1 MAYSYRSNVSS
12 DMIQHQENQ
21 KQEHLGIEEEGR
33 TLTVEDLQDLGD
45 AALGLRVHITATD
58 GSYIGVI
65 NLILADSRKLA
76 LEKACNAKTGKKKV
90 GLVMVLFHSIQSIMI
105 IGEDKGARQRLLQDL
120 YCEDQ
125 RGKQLLMKKLVPI
138 HLADKEKDSL
148 VNEDVL
154 LGRVAPQESDTR
166 QNSSQDDNQNICGSV
181 PPPRIQRP
189 SKWLIIDNLNESF
202 HKALEIIQRENVVS
216 LGCEGTKLG
225 RLGTLA
231 WLSVATSSHI
241 FLFDIAKLGKEA
253 FETGLTEILTESS
266 IMKVMHDCRALE
278 DLLHHQH
285 GINLSNVF
293 DTQACEIYVYMQHHK
308 GGVPCYVSSLPS
320 LLVRYLGIRPKHLF
334 FSHVREE
341 CTESDESVW
350 LERPIP
356 SRLCEG
362 LAQGVMYL
370 RELRLALLELVLVDL
385 TQLTNIYLC
394 SMRDKDS
401 TILNRIEPHV
411 VPLEIQ
417 ALGRR
422 SVSNSINVFDPFVSF
437 SRSSNKIP
445 LNDKN

>member
-1 MAYSYRSNVSS
+1 MAYSNPSNASS
-12 DMIQHQENQ
+12 DLIEHQGQQ

-45 AALGLRVHITATD
+45 AALGLRVHVTARD

-65 NLILADSRKLA
+65 NLILADCRRLA

-90 GLVMVLFHSIQSIMI
+90 GLVMVFFHNIQSIMI
-105 IGEDKGARQRLLQDL
+105 IGEDKAARQRLLQDL

-148 VNEDVL
+148 VDEDVL
-154 LGRVAPQESDTR
+154 LGRIAPQGSGTR
-166 QNSSQDDNQNICGSV
+166 QNPSQEENDNNCEPP
-181 PPPRIQRP
+181 PPPRIPRP
-189 SKWLIIDNLNESF
+189 SKWCIIDILNESF
-202 HKALEIIQRENVVS
+202 QKALKFIKTENVVA

-253 FETGLTEILTESS
+253 FESGLTEILTETS

-293 DTQACEIYVYMQHHK
+293 DTQACEIYVYMLNHK
-308 GGVPCYVSSLPS
+308 GGVPCYVNSLPS

-341 CTESDESVW
+341 CTDSDESVW
-350 LERPIP
+350 LERPLP

-370 RELRLALLELVLVDL
+370 RELRLALLDLVLVDL
-385 TQLTNIYLC
+385 AQLTSIYLS

-401 TILNRIEPHV
+401 TILNRLEPHV

-417 ALGRR
+417 GLGRR

-437 SRSSNKIP
+437 SRSANKIP
-445 LNDKN
+445 LNNKK